1 MKKLNVLSIVT
12 CFVAL
17 VFLTACSRS
26 FQGYDKTD
34 DGLYYKFHIQNKNTP
49 NPKQT
54 DFLRVGMACYLNDVL
69 YYDWQ
74 ENESV
79 YSQLTPPVF
88 PGDLQKAYSMM
99 HLGDS
104 ASFYI
109 KADSVAIHYYDK
121 DPKEVGIK
129 PDDYFRYEIKLLE
142 IMPEE
147 KFQANIERM
156 KDKMIK
162 ESREELE
169 GYITSNNITVTPL
182 ESGIY
187 IVSKEKGS
195 GRCPVKGD
203 IVEVDFESR
212 MLNGRLLASTFGKDE
227 KFSFV
232 LGSGYVIPGWEEIV
246 PQMHLGERVTAV
258 IPFEMAYGE
267 HSVTGIPPYANLVYD
282 IKLLKITTAEEI
294 AKIKE

>member
-1 MKKLNVLSIVT
+1 MKKLRVLSIIT
-12 CFVAL
+12 CLVAFTL
-17 VFLTACSRS
+17 LTACGRR

-34 DGLYYKFHIQNKNTP
+34 DGLYYKFHIQNKNAP
-49 NPKQT
+49 KPKQT
-54 DFLRVGMACYLNDVL
+54 DFLRVGMACYLNDML

-79 YSQLTPPVF
+79 YSQLTPSAF
-88 PGDLQKAYSMM
+88 PGDLQEAYAMM

-121 DPKEVGIK
+121 DPEEVGLK
-129 PDDYFRYEIKLLE
+129 SDDYFRYEIKLLE

-147 KFQANIERM
+147 KFQAGIDWM
-156 KDKMIK
+156 KEKMIN

-169 GYITSNNITVTPL
+169 DYIKSNNITVTPL

-187 IVSKEKGS
+187 IVSTEKGR
-195 GRCPVKGD
+195 GRCPVKGEK
-203 IVEVDFESR
+203 VELDFESKL
-212 MLNGRLLASTFGKDE
+212 LNGRLLASTFGKTE

-267 HSVTGIPPYANLVYD
+267 HSVTGIPPYANLLYD
-282 IKLLKITTAEEI
+282 IKLLNITASEEMSDM
-294 AKIKE
+294 K